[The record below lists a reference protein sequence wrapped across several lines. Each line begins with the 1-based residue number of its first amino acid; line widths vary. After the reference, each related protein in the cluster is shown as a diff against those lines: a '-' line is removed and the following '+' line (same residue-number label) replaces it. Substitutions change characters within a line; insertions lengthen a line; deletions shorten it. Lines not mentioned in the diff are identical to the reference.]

1 MLDRSLVLGLRNQTV
16 GCLWWGIAHKKKSGY
31 MEWERERP
39 SSFARALFLS
49 NTAEERIESPGPSNP
64 MKTQRKSRRR
74 VSRFAIMV
82 AKFLRIPDGA
92 AVYVIWAA
100 WIAVVIIIGI
110 IVMLWR

>member
-1 MLDRSLVLGLRNQTV
+1 MTFLKERGRSDDND
-16 GCLWWGIAHKKKSGY
+16 
-31 MEWERERP
+31 
-39 SSFARALFLS
+39 ARAFFLS
-49 NTAEERIESPGPSNP
+49 NTAEERIESPSPSNP
-64 MKTQRKSRRR
+64 MKTQRESRRM

-82 AKFLRIPDGA
+82 AKFLHIPDWA

>member
-1 MLDRSLVLGLRNQTV
+1 
-16 GCLWWGIAHKKKSGY
+16 

-39 SSFARALFLS
+39 SSLARALFLS
-49 NTAEERIESPGPSNP
+49 NTAEERIESPSRSNP
-64 MKTQRKSRRR
+64 MKTQRESRRM

-82 AKFLRIPDGA
+82 AKFLHIPDRA

>member
-1 MLDRSLVLGLRNQTV
+1 LIGANLNGATPLSGADLSDADLKASLDSSSAS
-16 GCLWWGIAHKKKSGY
+16 IKS
-31 MEWERERP
+31 P
-39 SSFARALFLS
+39 
-49 NTAEERIESPGPSNP
+49 NPSNP
-64 MKTQRKSRRR
+64 MKTQRESRRM

-82 AKFLRIPDGA
+82 AKFLHIPDWA